1 MHYNAETDSHARDP
15 YVVEHLCRRCGER
28 TRSQPAPKW
37 SVIYAIGNALI
48 WRTDRN
54 AQELRGVTLLQVHA
68 CADGG
73 MGVADLIGGD
83 PVR

>member
-28 TRSQPAPKW
+28 TRSQPMPKW
-37 SVIYAIGNALI
+37 SAIYAINSAIDGSP
-48 WRTDRN
+48 
-54 AQELRGVTLLQVHA
+54 RGMLLQAHA

-73 MGVADLIGGD
+73 VGVTDLIGGEA
-83 PVR
+83 VV